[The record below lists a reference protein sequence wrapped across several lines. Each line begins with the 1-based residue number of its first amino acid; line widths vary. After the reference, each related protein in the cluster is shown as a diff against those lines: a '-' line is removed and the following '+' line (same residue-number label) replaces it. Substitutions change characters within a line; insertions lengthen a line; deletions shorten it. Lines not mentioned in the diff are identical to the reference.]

1 MNEADKILKDAAKI
15 TGELYLAHRHVQTPM
30 QALSFYCQSEPSDF
44 TRRSISPARA
54 CACAAVKWWNLGQA
68 VSLRYAK
75 IPTLRKRP
83 AALGRVEHCPFL
95 SVSIKFQ
102 SEDILEALKVIER
115 QSRAG
120 RLSSSLYFGDM
131 DCEIADAVSR
141 LISLLHRESMS
152 LKHVGRLAVK
162 EILYMLILSGAG
174 EFLGRFVMQGTAENY
189 IARAMREIKS
199 RFKEPINM
207 RELAAELGISPSSF
221 YHNFKKITT
230 LSPLDFQK
238 RIRLQEARYI
248 LQNSNSTAS
257 QAAFDVGYE
266 SPSQF
271 SREYARMF
279 GMPPK
284 AHAQTLRG

>member
-1 MNEADKILKDAAKI
+1 MVEFNGKQ
-15 TGELYLAHRHVQTPM
+15 HRYDTQKFLLC
-30 QALSFYCQSEPSDF
+30 ASDL
-44 TRRSISPARA
+44 P
-54 CACAAVKWWNLGQA
+54 L
-68 VSLRYAK
+68 
-75 IPTLRKRP
+75 
-83 AALGRVEHCPFL
+83 LGRVEHCPFL

-102 SEDILEALKVIER
+102 SKDILEALKVIER

-120 RLSSSLYFGDM
+120 RLESSLYFGDM
-131 DCEIADAVSR
+131 SYEIVDAVSR
-141 LISLLHRESMS
+141 LISFLRREPAS
-152 LKHVGRLAVK
+152 LKHLGRLAIK
-162 EILYMLILSGAG
+162 EILYTLILSGVG
-174 EFLGRFVMQGTAENY
+174 GFLSRFVMQGTAENS

-221 YHNFKKITT
+221 YHNFKKITA

-248 LQNSNSTAS
+248 LQNKGGTAS
-257 QAAFDVGYE
+257 QAVFDVGYQ

-279 GMPPK
+279 GMLPK
-284 AHAQTLRG
+284 AHAQTLRD